1 MRPQHLVTI
10 LRWERPHTTQ
20 EAALLLG
27 LCDRQV
33 RRLMVQLEDLDL
45 VSRTP
50 EGHVARY
57 RLRER

>member
-10 LRWERPHTTQ
+10 LGWERPHSTR
-20 EAALLLG
+20 EAADALG